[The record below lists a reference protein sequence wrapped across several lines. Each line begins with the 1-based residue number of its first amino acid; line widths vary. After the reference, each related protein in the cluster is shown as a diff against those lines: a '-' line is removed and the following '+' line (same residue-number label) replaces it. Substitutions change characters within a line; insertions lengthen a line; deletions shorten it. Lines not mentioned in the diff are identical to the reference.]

1 MPVGPGEGPM
11 GRFFAVFFA
20 RRYCGGTYGKGA
32 GCDLAGARCG
42 LVGVGS
48 DLAGAR
54 CGLVGVGSGWAS
66 AGSGLVGTEDG
77 AGGGGLSMCGFF
89 AIFA

>member
-1 MPVGPGEGPM
+1 MPVGPGEGPT

-32 GCDLAGARCG
+32 GCDLAGARC
-42 LVGVGS
+42 

-54 CGLVGVGSGWAS
+54 
-66 AGSGLVGTEDG
+66 SGLVGTEDG
-77 AGGGGLSMCGFF
+77 AGGGELTMCGFF

>member
-1 MPVGPGEGPM
+1 MPVGPGEGPT

-20 RRYCGGTYGKGA
+20 RRYGEWTYGKGA
-32 GCDLAGARCG
+32 GCDLAGASCG

-48 DLAGAR
+48 D
-54 CGLVGVGSGWAS
+54 WAS

-77 AGGGGLSMCGFF
+77 AGGGGLSM
-89 AIFA
+89 

>member
-1 MPVGPGEGPM
+1 MPVGPGEGPT

-48 DLAGAR
+48 GWAGAGF
-54 CGLVGVGSGWAS
+54 GLVGVGCDWAS

-77 AGGGGLSMCGFF
+77 AGGAGLSM
-89 AIFA
+89 

>member
-1 MPVGPGEGPM
+1 MPVGPGEGPT
-11 GRFFAVFFA
+11 GRFCAVFFA

-42 LVGVGS
+42 LVGAGS
-48 DLAGAR
+48 D
-54 CGLVGVGSGWAS
+54 WAS

-77 AGGGGLSMCGFF
+77 AGGAGLSK
-89 AIFA
+89 

>member
-1 MPVGPGEGPM
+1 MPVGPGEGPT

-20 RRYCGGTYGKGA
+20 RRYGEWTYGKGA

-48 DLAGAR
+48 D
-54 CGLVGVGSGWAS
+54 WAS

-77 AGGGGLSMCGFF
+77 AGGGGLSM
-89 AIFA
+89 

>member
-1 MPVGPGEGPM
+1 M

-32 GCDLAGARCG
+32 GCDLAGAGC
-42 LVGVGS
+42 

-54 CGLVGVGSGWAS
+54 CGLVGVGSDWAS

-77 AGGGGLSMCGFF
+77 AGGGGLPMCGFF

>member
-11 GRFFAVFFA
+11 GRFVAVFFA

-48 DLAGAR
+48 D
-54 CGLVGVGSGWAS
+54 WAS

-77 AGGGGLSMCGFF
+77 AGGGGLSM
-89 AIFA
+89 

>member
-1 MPVGPGEGPM
+1 MPVGPGEGPT

-42 LVGVGS
+42 LVGVGC
-48 DLAGAR
+48 D
-54 CGLVGVGSGWAS
+54 WAS

-77 AGGGGLSMCGFF
+77 AGGGGLSM
-89 AIFA
+89 

>member
-48 DLAGAR
+48 
-54 CGLVGVGSGWAS
+54 GWAS

-77 AGGGGLSMCGFF
+77 AGGEGLSMCGFF

>member
-1 MPVGPGEGPM
+1 M
-11 GRFFAVFFA
+11 GKFCAVFFA
-20 RRYCGGTYGKGA
+20 RRYGEWTYGKGAGCDLAGA

-48 DLAGAR
+48 D
-54 CGLVGVGSGWAS
+54 WAS

-77 AGGGGLSMCGFF
+77 AGGGGLSM
-89 AIFA
+89 

>member
-1 MPVGPGEGPM
+1 MPVGPGEGPT
-11 GRFFAVFFA
+11 GKFCAFFFA

-42 LVGVGS
+42 LVGVGC
-48 DLAGAR
+48 D
-54 CGLVGVGSGWAS
+54 WAS

-77 AGGGGLSMCGFF
+77 AGGGGLSM
-89 AIFA
+89 

>member
-1 MPVGPGEGPM
+1 M

-20 RRYCGGTYGKGA
+20 RRYGEWTYGKGA
-32 GCDLAGARCG
+32 GCDLAGASCG

-48 DLAGAR
+48 D
-54 CGLVGVGSGWAS
+54 WAS
-66 AGSGLVGTEDG
+66 AGSGLVGREDG
-77 AGGGGLSMCGFF
+77 AGGAGLSMCGFF